1 METTMRHRIIG
12 TLVWLSLAVIVLP
25 FVLDGGG
32 MKDLEA
38 VQNQAITTPVP
49 LKIKTDVLPTV
60 DTAQTIELAPEA
72 VTEVEIKPEDLQQ
85 APSKPILDAQGLPQ
99 SWVVQLASFKSEANA
114 MALRNKLIKA
124 KYAAYLQTSG
134 DNYRIFVGPVNTRDE
149 AEKLK
154 TKLKKGYKLSGF
166 IVTYK
171 VDQ

>member
-12 TLVWLSLAVIVLP
+12 TLVWLSLAIIVLP

-38 VQNQAITTPVP
+38 AQNQTINTPVP
-49 LKIKTDVLPTV
+49 LTVKPIVLQPV
-60 DTAQTIELAPEA
+60 DTGKVIELAPEA
-72 VTEVEIKPEDLQQ
+72 VTEVDITPANAQQ
-85 APSKPILDAQGLPQ
+85 SSSKPVLDAQGLPQ
-99 SWVVQLASFKSEANA
+99 SWVVQLASFKSATNA
-114 MALRNKLIKA
+114 KTLRNKLIKA
-124 KYAAYLQTSG
+124 KYAAYLRTSG

-154 TKLKKGYKLSGF
+154 AKLKKGYKLSGF

>member
-38 VQNQAITTPVP
+38 EQNQTITTPVP
-49 LKIKTDVLPTV
+49 LTVNPIVLEPV
-60 DTAQTIELAPEA
+60 DTTKAIEIAPEA
-72 VTEVEIKPEDLQQ
+72 VTEVEIKPENVQQ
-85 APSKPILDAQGLPQ
+85 APSKPVLDAQGLPQ

-114 MALRNKLIKA
+114 MALRNKLVKA
-124 KYAAYLQTSG
+124 KYAAYLQTSS
-134 DNYRIFVGPVNTRDE
+134 DNYRIFVGPVNTRNE

-154 TKLKKGYKLSGF
+154 AKLKKGYKLSGF